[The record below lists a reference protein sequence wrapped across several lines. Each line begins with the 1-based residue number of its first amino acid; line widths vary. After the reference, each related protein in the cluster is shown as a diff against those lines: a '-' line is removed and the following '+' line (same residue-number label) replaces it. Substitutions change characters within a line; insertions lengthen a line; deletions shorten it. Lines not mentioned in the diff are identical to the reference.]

1 VGHLQNEGFQIKT
14 VDMSYDQLNALKKQ
28 HGVPPQLNSCHTG
41 LVGDYVIEGHV
52 PGDIIL
58 RFLKEKPDVAGIG
71 VPGMPVGSPGMPG
84 ALQPYDVF
92 TFDRKG
98 QVKVYAHVGR

>member
-1 VGHLQNEGFQIKT
+1 
-14 VDMSYDQLNALKKQ
+14 MSYNQLAALKKQ
-28 HGVPPQLNSCHTG
+28 HGVPAKLSSCHTG
-41 LVGDYVIEGHV
+41 LVEGYVIEGHV

-58 RFLKEKPDVAGIG
+58 RFLKEKPNVAGIG
-71 VPGMPVGSPGMPG
+71 VPGMPIGSPGMPG
-84 ALQPYDVF
+84 PLQPYDVF